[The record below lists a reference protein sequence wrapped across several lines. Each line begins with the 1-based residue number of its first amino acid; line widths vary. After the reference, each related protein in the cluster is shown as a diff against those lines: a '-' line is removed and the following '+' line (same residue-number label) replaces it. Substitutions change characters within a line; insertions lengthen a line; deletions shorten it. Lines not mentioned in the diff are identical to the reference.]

1 MWRKS
6 FSFLVLAVTFVLACS
21 SSTTTRQGFDGT
33 GDQTNVDA
41 NQPPE
46 DVACTPSCSGKE
58 CGDDGCGGTCGS
70 CTGKLK
76 CSAASSKCEFPL
88 PPGVSCPPKGNPG
101 KVAGAVVISGT
112 LPLAS
117 GGTYDVR
124 ANCGKPIYMLGV
136 TETCGICMQQLGQ
149 WTRAGQFLDQLKAE
163 GVDVVL
169 ISTDNPS
176 GQPGSVQTAEALRRR
191 FNLGT
196 RFILGYEPAG
206 SSGPNFGN
214 AFITKRTGY
223 GGARIAL
230 IVKPGNII
238 GAVGQVD
245 DEQEI
250 RDALGL

>member
-6 FSFLVLAVTFVLACS
+6 FSFFVAVSCLAACS
-21 SSTTTRQGFDGT
+21 ASNTWAP
-33 GDQTNVDA
+33 GDPNAGVLPTD
-41 NQPPE
+41 PKSPGSPT
-46 DVACTPSCSGKE
+46 CTPSCSGKE
-58 CGDDGCGGTCGS
+58 CGDDGCGGDCGS
-70 CTGKLK
+70 CSAKQS
-76 CSAASSKCEFPL
+76 CSAAGKCEAAL
-88 PPGVSCPPKGNPG
+88 PPGVTCPPTGATG
-101 KVAGAVVISGT
+101 KVAGKIALAGT
-112 LPLAS
+112 LPLAA
-117 GGTYDVR
+117 GGTYDIR
-124 ANCGKPIYMLGV
+124 ANCAKPIYMLGV

-163 GVDVVL
+163 GVEVIL

-176 GQPGSVQTAEALRRR
+176 GLPGSPQTAEALRRR

-206 SSGPNFGN
+206 ANGPNFGN

-230 IVKPGNII
+230 IMKPGNVI

-250 RDALGL
+250 KDALGL